1 MNFAFIAIGIVALG
15 YGIYTYFARKSK
27 PEQFKKLEPMKKVW
41 GEKLGYTIHVIGYT
55 IIPIIVGII
64 LIIAGILGL

>member
-1 MNFAFIAIGIVALG
+1 MNFAFMAIGIVALG

-27 PEQFKKLEPMKKVW
+27 PERFKKLEPMKKVW
-41 GEKLGYTIHVIGYT
+41 GEKLGYIIHVIGYT

-64 LIIAGILGL
+64 FIIVGIIGQ